1 MGKVYAE
8 ITLTNATDIED
19 AERYII
25 GEEEIRQ
32 FNTRVLVDCGSEL
45 LCINEMI
52 QSVLGLRFR
61 EKRRFILADNGVS
74 QELNVVG
81 PVEVRFQ
88 NRSTLCEAIVLPE
101 NTECMLGSIPMEA
114 MDVLIH
120 PSGHELIAHPEH
132 IKAMLRL

>member
-8 ITLTNATDIED
+8 VNLTNATDIEN

-25 GEEEIRQ
+25 GEEEIRR
-32 FNTRVLVDCGSEL
+32 FNTTMLVDSGSEL
-45 LCINEMI
+45 LCINETI
-52 QSVLGLRFR
+52 QSVLGLRLR
-61 EKRRFILADNGVS
+61 EKRRFFLADDGVS
-74 QELNVVG
+74 QELNIVG

-88 NRSTLCEAIVLPE
+88 NRSTVCEAIVLPG
-101 NTECMLGSIPMEA
+101 NTECLLGSIPMEA

-120 PSGHELIAHPEH
+120 PSRHELIAHPDH